1 MGDPPMS
8 KRRDQKEKIIS
19 YTPEEIFGAWIS
31 KQAQPLVP
39 GTTKKLFR
47 LLFPHEGARR
57 RYDIKETRLAS
68 LLEQTLGIKGLT
80 RWDAVSLN
88 GVRKTGCLGEEPNG
102 NSTMTIGEVDAL
114 LDQLA
119 AGSSWSQLSQI
130 PSDRPT
136 QMTILQR
143 LFRDSGMSPYALS
156 VLTQIILRDLRPLLF
171 PLPLRYVG
179 RPELLIRETISSAPN
194 LLTVESAM
202 FRWDTTMAKLY
213 REGKGNIDWCAT
225 KAEEIRMSEQRMEVA
240 PGPIL
245 GINVKVGPLLVPY

>member
-1 MGDPPMS
+1 MEITFERYGCNPSATNVSFAHLIQRMGDPPMS

-88 GVRKTGCLGEEPNG
+88 GVRKTGCLGEEVR
-102 NSTMTIGEVDAL
+102 I
-114 LDQLA
+114 
-119 AGSSWSQLSQI
+119 
-130 PSDRPT
+130 
-136 QMTILQR
+136 
-143 LFRDSGMSPYALS
+143 
-156 VLTQIILRDLRPLLF
+156 
-171 PLPLRYVG
+171 
-179 RPELLIRETISSAPN
+179 
-194 LLTVESAM
+194 AM
-202 FRWDTTMAKLY
+202 FKRRVGSAHQVKLTY
-213 REGKGNIDWCAT
+213 SA
-225 KAEEIRMSEQRMEVA
+225 
-240 PGPIL
+240 
-245 GINVKVGPLLVPY
+245 

>member
-1 MGDPPMS
+1 
-8 KRRDQKEKIIS
+8 
-19 YTPEEIFGAWIS
+19 
-31 KQAQPLVP
+31 
-39 GTTKKLFR
+39 
-47 LLFPHEGARR
+47 
-57 RYDIKETRLAS
+57 
-68 LLEQTLGIKGLT
+68 
-80 RWDAVSLN
+80 
-88 GVRKTGCLGEEPNG
+88 
-102 NSTMTIGEVDAL
+102 MTIGEVDAL